1 MNTELTPI
9 KTALLSVSNKI
20 GLVEFAEQL
29 HLLGV
34 KIISTGGTGA
44 LLQKANIPH
53 QTVEEITQF
62 PEIMEGRVKTLH
74 PKIHGGIL
82 GKRDQHADIAK
93 TQQIEWI
100 DLIVCNLYPFVT
112 AIKKNST
119 LDIALENIDIGGP
132 TLIRAAAKNFPWT
145 TVVID
150 PNDYKLIINQLST
163 IQAIDYKIRK
173 RMATKAFAH
182 TAQYDSIIQH
192 YLSEA
197 TFPNTLNLNYV
208 KERKLRYGENPHQ
221 QACLY
226 RSLGTETGLLTA
238 QQLQGKPMSFNN
250 YVDSDSALQCLQ
262 EFSEPACVIVK
273 HANPCGVAIGNNINE
288 AFKAAFEAD
297 SKSAFGG
304 IIALNKPCSKA
315 IAEYLSQAFIEIII
329 APSFSQEALDLFAIK
344 KNLRLLKLAQIDK
357 IYEPLNFKTIVGGL
371 LMQTHDNHQ
380 LDPSH
385 LNIVTKIQPTQAM
398 TTDLLFSW
406 RVVKHIKS
414 NAILIAK
421 NGTTVGIGAGQV
433 SRIDAVEIA
442 VQKAQTALTGTV
454 LASDAFFPFRDSID
468 RIAKTGVS
476 AIIQPGGSVRDK
488 EVIQACDEYNIAMIF
503 TEVRCFKH

>member
-1 MNTELTPI
+1 MNTEITPI

-304 IIALNKPCSKA
+304 ILALTHPCSKA

-380 LDPSH
+380 LDHSH